1 MEWGELPSVVLLE
14 IYDYLTVK
22 DRLSSSSVCKNWR
35 APAFQV
41 PLSNEELVLK
51 LRSEA
56 DIPKVKFLARNFA
69 VKVQE
74 VSLVFDASSPNC
86 LELTDEILAF
96 LEDNV
101 QLKSLR
107 IKFSEE
113 SVVKNIFDE
122 NANTNTLILR
132 NYFVK

>member
-14 IYDYLTVK
+14 IYDYLPVK
-22 DRLSSSSVCKNWR
+22 DRLFASSVCKNWR
-35 APAFQV
+35 APVFQV
-41 PLSNEELVLK
+41 PLSEDELVLT

-56 DIPKVKFLARNFA
+56 DIPKVKFLGRNFA

-74 VSLVFDASSPNC
+74 VSLIFDASSPNC
-86 LELTDEILAF
+86 VDLVEEILGY
-96 LEDNV
+96 LEDNT

-107 IKFSEE
+107 IRFTEE
-113 SVVKNIFDE
+113 SLFKNVFG
-122 NANTNTLILR
+122 AVNTNTLILR